1 VNAMDGIEGLD
12 GALLALGVLLLLGL
26 AADALGARTRV
37 PRVTLLVLLGVTL
50 GPPGFDLLPDEITR
64 WYEFLSA
71 AALSMVAF
79 VLGGGMTAE
88 RLRAHGREI
97 LWVSA
102 AVAAASAVFVAG
114 GLVLI
119 GLSTTAALALGG
131 IATATDPAATRDV
144 VARAGG
150 KGPFRDRLLG
160 IVAVDD
166 AWGLIAFGVM
176 LAAAETLAG
185 GGGGAEGVAGA
196 IARELF
202 GAVAIGLGVG
212 LPAALLTGR
221 LKPGEPTRLEALGV
235 VFLCAGLA
243 VRFDVSF
250 LLAGMTAGAVVANFA
265 SHHERPV
272 HEIEGVEGPFLVLF
286 FVLAG
291 ASLDVSA
298 LGEVWTPC
306 LAFIGLRL
314 AGRAFG
320 GLAGGLAAGLP
331 PREGLRTGAAL
342 TPQAGVALGM
352 ALVAAGAFPEARDV
366 IIPVTVATT
375 VAFELAG
382 PALTAWMLPRSPRKR
397 RSSLRAGD
405 SGGRGRGA

>member
-1 VNAMDGIEGLD
+1 MEGIEGLD
-12 GALLALGVLLLLGL
+12 RALLALGALLLLGL
-26 AADALGARTRV
+26 GADALGARTRV

-50 GPPGFDLLPDEITR
+50 GPPGFDLLPSEIAR
-64 WYEFLSA
+64 WYEFLA
-71 AALSMVAF
+71 VAALSMVAF

-88 RLRAHGREI
+88 TLRAHGREI

-114 GLVLI
+114 GLVMI
-119 GLSTTAALALGG
+119 GLSTTTALVLGG

-150 KGPFRDRLLG
+150 KGPFRERLLG
-160 IVAVDD
+160 VVAVDD

-176 LAAAETLAG
+176 LATAETLAG
-185 GGGGAEGVAGA
+185 GGAEGIAGRV
-196 IARELF
+196 ARELF

-212 LPAALLTGR
+212 LPAAFLTGR
-221 LKPGEPTRLEALGV
+221 LKPGEPTRFEALGV

-250 LLAGMTAGAVVANFA
+250 LLAGMTAGAVVANLA
-265 SHHERPV
+265 SHHDRPV
-272 HEIEGVEGPFLVLF
+272 HEIEGVQGPFLVLF

-291 ASLDVSA
+291 ASLEVPA
-298 LGEVWTPC
+298 LGEVWTIC
-306 LAFIGLRL
+306 LALIGLRL

-331 PREGLRTGAAL
+331 AREGLRTGAAL

-352 ALVAAGAFPEARDV
+352 ALVAADAFPDARDV
-366 IIPVTVATT
+366 VIPVTVATT
-375 VAFELAG
+375 VAFELGG
-382 PALTAWMLPRSPRKR
+382 PALTALVLPR
-397 RSSLRAGD
+397 AGGEG
-405 SGGRGRGA
+405 GGRGAAGRRGGSRRRDP